1 MFKNGD
7 GVITQ
12 EEGDD
17 EFTILVDGTVR
28 DEFGP
33 VAQYVT
39 IQAIARKPK
48 EQVRNQT
55 QSVREVITPK
65 RCLLLRFVTYIN
77 CVITAPRRKMVQDSL
92 LCQKPFSA

>member
-7 GVITQ
+7 GVIPQ

-17 EFTILVDGTVR
+17 EFTPLVDVAVR

-39 IQAIARKPK
+39 IHAVAKKPK
-48 EQVRNQT
+48 ELVRNQT
-55 QSVREVITPK
+55 QSVREIINPK
-65 RCLLLRFVTYIN
+65 RCLLLSFVTYIN
-77 CVITAPRRKMVQDSL
+77 CVITAPRRKMT
-92 LCQKPFSA
+92 